1 MNFFCHRY
9 AQVSLL
15 RLFRVGGHPDRSPGD
30 AGDVVIL
37 IATSISFRAISK
49 GKAMAAI
56 IFANCVVLDGTQWGR
71 REDHHVIV
79 EGGLIREVADR
90 PIVAADTE
98 TIDLAGRTLMP
109 GLIDAHAHVIAV
121 DAALARLAERPMS
134 LVTLQAGKVLEAML
148 ARGFTTI
155 RDAGG
160 ADGGLAE
167 AVAQGLVRG
176 PRLFPSGQAL
186 SQTGGHGD
194 LRPRT
199 RSVTSCA
206 CCEYGAGLARIA
218 DGVDE
223 CRRAARDELRK
234 GATQIKIMAS
244 GGVASP
250 YDPIWNLQYSD
261 DEMRAIVEE
270 ARAWHTYVL
279 AHAYTPEAIRR
290 AIDNGVRS
298 IEHANLIDAP
308 TAAHVAKAGGF
319 VVPTLVTYDA
329 LHRFGRELGLGEA
342 SLAKLADVREAGLRS
357 LEILAAAGVRIG
369 YGTDLLG
376 PMHRYQSREFVI
388 RAEAM
393 APFEVIRSA
402 TTVNAELLNRSGELG
417 IVAAGAIA
425 DLIVV
430 DGDPLADISLLDGQ
444 GEHLI
449 AIMKDGVFHK
459 RLI

>member
-1 MNFFCHRY
+1 MCSSTIRISKKY
-9 AQVSLL
+9 
-15 RLFRVGGHPDRSPGD
+15 PIDRSPAPG
-30 AGDVVIL
+30 ARVV
-37 IATSISFRAISK
+37 
-49 GKAMAAI
+49 
-56 IFANCVVLDGTQWGR
+56 
-71 REDHHVIV
+71 
-79 EGGLIREVADR
+79 
-90 PIVAADTE
+90 
-98 TIDLAGRTLMP
+98 DLAGRTLMP
-109 GLIDAHAHVIAV
+109 GLIDAHVHVIAV
-121 DAALARLAERPMS
+121 DAALARLAEQPMTLTS
-134 LVTLQAGKVLEAML
+134 LQAARVMEGML
-148 ARGFTTI
+148 ARGFTTV

-167 AVAQGLVRG
+167 AVAQGLVSG

-199 RSVTSCA
+199 RSVVSCA

-290 AIDNGVRS
+290 SIENGVRS

-308 TAAHVAKAGGF
+308 TAALVAAAGGF

-329 LHRFGRELGLGEA
+329 LHRFGRDLGLAEA
-342 SLAKLADVREAGLRS
+342 SLGKLAEVREAGLRS
-357 LEILAAAGVRIG
+357 LEVLAAGRGQDRLRHGSAGCYAQAPVARVRDPRGGDGPIRG
-369 YGTDLLG
+369 DSLG
-376 PMHRYQSREFVI
+376 DDRQR
-388 RAEAM
+388 RA
-393 APFEVIRSA
+393 
-402 TTVNAELLNRSGELG
+402 AE
-417 IVAAGAIA
+417 
-425 DLIVV
+425 
-430 DGDPLADISLLDGQ
+430 Q
-444 GEHLI
+444 G
-449 AIMKDGVFHK
+449 G
-459 RLI
+459 

>member
-1 MNFFCHRY
+1 
-9 AQVSLL
+9 
-15 RLFRVGGHPDRSPGD
+15 
-30 AGDVVIL
+30 
-37 IATSISFRAISK
+37 
-49 GKAMAAI
+49 MAAI
-56 IFANCVVLDGTQWGR
+56 VFANGAVLDGTAPAR
-71 REDHHVIV
+71 RGDHHVLV
-79 EGGLIREVADR
+79 EDGRIKEVSDR
-90 PIVAADTE
+90 PIVSAAAE
-98 TIDLAGRTLMP
+98 TIELAGRTLMP
-109 GLIDAHAHVIAV
+109 GLIDAHVHAIAV
-121 DAALARLAERPMS
+121 DASLARLSEQPLT
-134 LVTLQAGKVLEAML
+134 LVSLQAGRVLEGML
-148 ARGFTTI
+148 ARGFTTV

-167 AVAQGLVRG
+167 AVEQGLIRG

-199 RSVTSCA
+199 RSVVSCA

-250 YDPIWNLQYSD
+250 YDPIWNLQYSE

-290 AIDNGVRS
+290 AVDNGVRS

-308 TAAHVAKAGGF
+308 TAARVAAAHGF

-329 LHRFGRELGLGEA
+329 LYRFGRDFGIAEV
-342 SLAKLADVREAGLRS
+342 SLAKLAEVREAGLRS
-357 LEILAAAGVRIG
+357 LEILQQAGVKIG

-376 PMHRYQSREFVI
+376 PMHRHQSREFVI

-393 APFEVIRSA
+393 SPWEVIRSA
-402 TTVNAELLNRSGELG
+402 TIVNAELLDRTGELG
-417 IVAAGAIA
+417 VVAPGARA
-425 DLIVV
+425 DLIAV
-430 DGDPLADISLLDGQ
+430 DGDPLADIGLLDGQ
-444 GEHLI
+444 GEHLSV
-449 AIMKDGVFHK
+449 IMKDGVLHK
-459 RLI
+459 RLR

>member
-1 MNFFCHRY
+1 M
-9 AQVSLL
+9 
-15 RLFRVGGHPDRSPGD
+15 
-30 AGDVVIL
+30 
-37 IATSISFRAISK
+37 ATT
-49 GKAMAAI
+49 
-56 IFANCVVLDGTQWGR
+56 IFANAAVLDGTSRVQ
-71 REDHHVIV
+71 REGHHVAV
-79 EGGLIREVADR
+79 EDEFIKDVSDR
-90 PIVAADTE
+90 PITCADAQV
-98 TIDLAGRTLMP
+98 IDLSGRTLMP
-109 GLIDAHAHVIAV
+109 GLIDAHVHVIAV
-121 DAALARLAERPMS
+121 DAALARLAEQPLTLTS
-134 LVTLQAGKVLEAML
+134 LQAGRVMEGML
-148 ARGFTTI
+148 ARGFTSV

-199 RSVTSCA
+199 RSVVSCA

-261 DEMRAIVEE
+261 EEMRAIVEE

-290 AIDNGVRS
+290 SIDNGVRS

-308 TAAHVAKAGGF
+308 TAAHVAAANGF

-329 LHRFGRELGLGEA
+329 LYRFGREFGVAEG

-357 LEILAAAGVRIG
+357 LEILEQAGVKIG

-376 PMHRYQSREFVI
+376 PMHKHQAREFVI
-388 RAEAM
+388 RAEVM

-402 TTVNAELLNRSGELG
+402 TIINAELLNRSGELG
-417 IVAAGAIA
+417 VIAPGARA
-425 DLIVV
+425 DLIAV
-430 DGDPLADISLLDGQ
+430 DGDPLRDIGLLDGQ
-444 GEHLI
+444 GEHI
-449 AIMKDGVFHK
+449 SVIMKDGVLHK
-459 RLI
+459 TMH

>member
-1 MNFFCHRY
+1 M
-9 AQVSLL
+9 
-15 RLFRVGGHPDRSPGD
+15 G
-30 AGDVVIL
+30 
-37 IATSISFRAISK
+37 
-49 GKAMAAI
+49 AI
-56 IFANCVVLDGTQWGR
+56 IFANCAILDGTQEVR
-71 REDHHVIV
+71 REDHYVLV
-79 EGGLIREVADR
+79 EDDRIREVSDR
-90 PIVAADTE
+90 PLHSEMAE
-98 TIDLAGRTLMP
+98 TIDLNGRTLMP
-109 GLIDAHAHVIAV
+109 GLIDAHVHVIAV
-121 DAALARLAERPMS
+121 DSVLSRLAETPLT
-134 LVTLQAGKVLEAML
+134 LVTMQAGRVLEGML
-148 ARGFTTI
+148 RRGFTTV

-167 AVAQGLVRG
+167 AVEQGLVRG

-199 RSVTSCA
+199 RSVVSCA

-234 GATQIKIMAS
+234 GSTQIKIMAS

-261 DEMRAIVEE
+261 EEMRAIVEE
-270 ARAWHTYVL
+270 AHSWRTYVL

-298 IEHANLIDAP
+298 IEHANLIDRI
-308 TAAHVAKAGGF
+308 TAEHVATAGGF

-329 LHRFGRELGLGEA
+329 LHRFGRDLGIA
-342 SLAKLADVREAGLRS
+342 KVSLAKLDEVREAGLRS
-357 LEILAAAGVRIG
+357 LEILQTAGVPIG

-376 PMHRYQSREFVI
+376 AMHKYQAREFVI

-393 APFEVIRSA
+393 KPIDVIRSA
-402 TTVNAELLNRSGELG
+402 TTVNAALLNRTGELG
-417 IVAAGAIA
+417 VIASGALA

-430 DGDPLADISLLDGQ
+430 DGDPLADISVLDSD
-444 GEHLI
+444 GERLSM
-449 AIMKDGVFHK
+449 IMKAGEFYK
-459 RLI
+459 REL

>member
-1 MNFFCHRY
+1 MR
-9 AQVSLL
+9 
-15 RLFRVGGHPDRSPGD
+15 GED
-30 AGDVVIL
+30 I
-37 IATSISFRAISK
+37 T
-49 GKAMAAI
+49 MAVI
-56 IFANCVVLDGTQWGR
+56 IFANAAVVDGTR
-71 REDHHVIV
+71 SEPRESHHVLV
-79 EGGLIREVADR
+79 EGDRIKEVSDR
-90 PIVAADTE
+90 PISCAGAT
-98 TIDLAGRTLMP
+98 TMDLAGRFLMP
-109 GLIDAHAHVIAV
+109 GLIDAHVHVIAV
-121 DAALARLAERPMS
+121 DAALARLAEQPLTLVS
-134 LVTLQAGKVLEAML
+134 LRAGKVLEGML
-148 ARGFTTI
+148 ARGFTTV

-199 RSVTSCA
+199 RSVASCA

-261 DEMRAIVEE
+261 EEMRAIVAE
-270 ARAWHTYVL
+270 AHAWHTYVL

-290 AIDNGVRS
+290 AIENGVRS
-298 IEHANLIDAP
+298 IEHANLIDAA
-308 TAAHVAKAGGF
+308 TAALVAASGGF

-329 LHRFGRELGLGEA
+329 LHRFGRELGLAEA
-342 SLAKLADVREAGLRS
+342 SLAKLVDVREAGLRS
-357 LEILAAAGVRIG
+357 LEILQQAGVKIG

-376 PMHRYQSREFVI
+376 PMHQHQSREFVL

-393 APFEVIRSA
+393 SPFEVIRSA
-402 TTVNAELLNRSGELG
+402 TLVNAELLNRSGELG
-417 IVAAGAIA
+417 VIAPGACA
-425 DLIVV
+425 DLIAV
-430 DGDPLADISLLDGQ
+430 DGNPLRDISLLDGQ
-444 GEHLI
+444 GEHLSV
-449 AIMKDGVFHK
+449 IMKDGVLYKSLH
-459 RLI
+459 

>member
-1 MNFFCHRY
+1 M
-9 AQVSLL
+9 S
-15 RLFRVGGHPDRSPGD
+15 
-30 AGDVVIL
+30 
-37 IATSISFRAISK
+37 SIV
-49 GKAMAAI
+49 
-56 IFANCVVLDGTQWGR
+56 FANGAVLDGTSKVR
-71 REDHHVIV
+71 REDHHVLV
-79 EGGLIREVADR
+79 EGDRIKEVSDR
-90 PIVAADTE
+90 PIKSAGSE
-98 TIDLAGRTLMP
+98 IIDLAGRTLMP
-109 GLIDAHAHVIAV
+109 GLIDAHVHAIAV
-121 DAALARLAERPMS
+121 DAALARLAEQPLT
-134 LVTLQAGKVLEAML
+134 LVSLQAGKVLEGML
-148 ARGFTTI
+148 ARGFTTV

-167 AVAQGLVRG
+167 AITQGLVRG

-199 RSVTSCA
+199 RSVVSCA

-261 DEMRAIVEE
+261 EEMRAIVEE

-298 IEHANLIDAP
+298 IEHANLIDPP
-308 TAAHVAKAGGF
+308 TAARVAAADGF
-319 VVPTLVTYDA
+319 VVPTLITYDA
-329 LHRFGRELGLGEA
+329 LHRFGRDLGIAEA

-357 LEILAAAGVRIG
+357 LEILQQAGVKIG

-376 PMHRYQSREFVI
+376 PMHQHQSREFVI

-393 APFEVIRSA
+393 APWEVIRSA
-402 TTVNAELLNRSGELG
+402 TIVNAELLNRSSELG
-417 IVAAGAIA
+417 VVAVGACA

-430 DGDPLADISLLDGQ
+430 DGDPLADISLLEGQ
-444 GEHLI
+444 GQHLSV
-449 AIMKDGVFHK
+449 IMKDGLLHK
-459 RLI
+459 HLR

>member
-1 MNFFCHRY
+1 M
-9 AQVSLL
+9 
-15 RLFRVGGHPDRSPGD
+15 
-30 AGDVVIL
+30 
-37 IATSISFRAISK
+37 ATIV
-49 GKAMAAI
+49 
-56 IFANCVVLDGTQWGR
+56 FANCALLDGTSGER
-71 REDHHVIV
+71 REGHHVLV
-79 EGGLIREVADR
+79 EGDLIKEVSDR
-90 PIVAADTE
+90 PLANPVAQV
-98 TIDLAGRTLMP
+98 IDLAGRTLMP
-109 GLIDAHAHVIAV
+109 GLIDAHVHVIAV
-121 DAALARLAERPMS
+121 DAALARLAEQPLTLTS
-134 LVTLQAGKVLEAML
+134 LQAGRVMEGML
-148 ARGFTTI
+148 ARGFTSV

-167 AVAQGLVRG
+167 AVVQGLVRG

-199 RSVTSCA
+199 RSVVSCA

-270 ARAWHTYVL
+270 ARSWHTYVL

-290 AIDNGVRS
+290 AVDNGVRS

-308 TAAHVAKAGGF
+308 TAAHVAASGGF

-329 LHRFGRELGLGEA
+329 LYRFGRELGLPEV
-342 SLAKLADVREAGLRS
+342 SLAKLADVREAGMRS
-357 LEILAAAGVRIG
+357 LEILTQAGVKIG

-376 PMHRYQSREFVI
+376 AMHKYQSREFVL
-388 RAEAM
+388 RAEVM
-393 APFEVIRSA
+393 TPFEVIRSA
-402 TTVNAELLNRSGELG
+402 TSINAELLNRAGELG
-417 IVAAGAIA
+417 VIAPDARA
-425 DLIVV
+425 DLIAV

-444 GEHLI
+444 GEHLSV
-449 AIMKDGVFHK
+449 IMKDGVLHK
-459 RLI
+459 SML